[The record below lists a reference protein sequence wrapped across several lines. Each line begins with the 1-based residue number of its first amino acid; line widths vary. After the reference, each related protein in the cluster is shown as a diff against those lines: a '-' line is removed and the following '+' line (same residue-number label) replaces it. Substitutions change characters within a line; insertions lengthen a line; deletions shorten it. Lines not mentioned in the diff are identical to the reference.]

1 MQSTSGFSIASS
13 TRPVITFSSFEKE
26 VWTLATTQS
35 RAATR
40 SSG

>member
-1 MQSTSGFSIASS
+1 MQSTLGFSIAVT
-13 TRPVITFSSFEKE
+13 TRSVICFSETLKE